1 MPLNVKNQEA
11 DELARELARRTGR
24 SITDVIIIALRE
36 MLIRERARAECRPL
50 REELEEISRRC
61 SSLPDLDRRTPEEI
75 IGFDECGVP
84 S

>member
-36 MLIRERARAECRPL
+36 MLIRERARAQRRPL
-50 REELEEISRRC
+50 RDELEEISRRC
-61 SSLPDLDRRTPEEI
+61 ASLPDLDSRTPEEI